1 MGTTDD
7 LRIYGGAD
15 AYLAACPSRQIL
27 DVLANKWTML
37 IMGALSGGPM
47 RFGELRRRL
56 DGITQKMLTQTLRTL
71 ERDGLVTRTLYPTI
85 PPKVEYA
92 ATELGRSVTAL
103 LSAIR
108 VWSEEN
114 INAVLDARNAYDARA
129 AGSSPNGGTRVGGDF
144 ARLVR

>member
-1 MGTTDD
+1 MGTTEN
-7 LRIYGGAD
+7 LRFYGGAD

-37 IMGALSGGPM
+37 VMGALSGGPM

-71 ERDGLVTRTLYPTI
+71 ERDGLVTRTVYPTI

-92 ATELGRSVTAL
+92 ATDLGESVTAL
-103 LSAIR
+103 MHAIR
-108 VWSEEN
+108 AWSEEN
-114 INAVLDARNAYDARA
+114 INAVLDARDAYDARA
-129 AGSSPNGGTRVGGDF
+129 VQEVQPVTP
-144 ARLVR
+144 

>member
-1 MGTTDD
+1 MGTTDN
-7 LRIYGGAD
+7 LRFYGGAD

-92 ATELGRSVTAL
+92 ATELGESVTAL
-103 LSAIR
+103 MHAIR
-108 VWSEEN
+108 AWSEDN
-114 INAVLDARNAYDARA
+114 INAVLDARDAYDERTAQQVQPVTA
-129 AGSSPNGGTRVGGDF
+129 
-144 ARLVR
+144 

>member
-1 MGTTDD
+1 MGTTDN
-7 LRIYGGAD
+7 LRFYGGAD

-37 IMGALSGGPM
+37 VMGALSGGPM

-71 ERDGLVTRTLYPTI
+71 ERDGLVTRAVYPTI

-92 ATELGRSVTAL
+92 ATELGESVTAL
-103 LSAIR
+103 MHAIR
-108 VWSEEN
+108 AWSEEN
-114 INAVLDARNAYDARA
+114 INTVLDARDAYDARA
-129 AGSSPNGGTRVGGDF
+129 DQEIRPVVA
-144 ARLVR
+144 

>member
-7 LRIYGGAD
+7 LRFYGGAD

-37 IMGALSGGPM
+37 VMGALSGGPM

-71 ERDGLVTRTLYPTI
+71 ERDGLVTRTVYPTI
-85 PPKVEYA
+85 PPKVEYS
-92 ATELGRSVTAL
+92 ATELGESVTAL
-103 LSAIR
+103 MHAIR
-108 VWSEEN
+108 AWSEEN
-114 INAVLDARNAYDARA
+114 INAVLDARDAYAARA
-129 AGSSPNGGTRVGGDF
+129 AREVQPVV
-144 ARLVR
+144 A

>member
-1 MGTTDD
+1 MGTTDN
-7 LRIYGGAD
+7 LRFYGGAD

-37 IMGALSGGPM
+37 VMGALSGGPL

-71 ERDGLVTRTLYPTI
+71 ERDGLVARTVYPTI

-92 ATELGRSVTAL
+92 ATELGESVTSL
-103 LSAIR
+103 MHAIR
-108 VWSEEN
+108 AWSEEN
-114 INAVLDARNAYDARA
+114 INAVLDARDAYDVRA
-129 AGSSPNGGTRVGGDF
+129 AQEVQPVT
-144 ARLVR
+144 A

>member
-1 MGTTDD
+1 MGTTDN
-7 LRIYGGAD
+7 LRFHGGAD

-37 IMGALSGGPM
+37 VVGALSGGPM

-71 ERDGLVTRTLYPTI
+71 ERDGLVTRTVYPTI

-92 ATELGRSVTAL
+92 ATELGESVTAL
-103 LSAIR
+103 MHAIR

-114 INAVLDARNAYDARA
+114 INAVLDARDAHDARA
-129 AGSSPNGGTRVGGDF
+129 AQEIQPVTV
-144 ARLVR
+144 

>member
-1 MGTTDD
+1 MGTTDN
-7 LRIYGGAD
+7 LRFYGGAD

-37 IMGALSGGPM
+37 VMGALSGGPM

-71 ERDGLVTRTLYPTI
+71 ERDGLVTRTVYPTI

-92 ATELGRSVTAL
+92 ATELGESVTAL
-103 LSAIR
+103 MHAIR
-108 VWSEEN
+108 AWSEEN
-114 INAVLDARNAYDARA
+114 INAVLDARDTYDARA
-129 AGSSPNGGTRVGGDF
+129 AQEVQPVTP
-144 ARLVR
+144 

>member
-1 MGTTDD
+1 MGTTDN
-7 LRIYGGAD
+7 LRFYGGAD

-37 IMGALSGGPM
+37 VMGALSGGPM

-56 DGITQKMLTQTLRTL
+56 DGITQKMLTQTLRAL
-71 ERDGLVTRTLYPTI
+71 ERDGLVTRTVYPTI

-92 ATELGRSVTAL
+92 ATGLGESVTTL
-103 LSAIR
+103 MHAIR

-114 INAVLDARNAYDARA
+114 INAVLDARDVYDARA
-129 AGSSPNGGTRVGGDF
+129 AQEVQPVT
-144 ARLVR
+144 A

>member
-1 MGTTDD
+1 MGTTDN
-7 LRIYGGAD
+7 LRFYGGAD

-92 ATELGRSVTAL
+92 ATELGESVTAL
-103 LSAIR
+103 MHAIR
-108 VWSEEN
+108 VWSEDN
-114 INAVLDARNAYDARA
+114 INAVLDARDAYDERTAQEVQPVTA
-129 AGSSPNGGTRVGGDF
+129 
-144 ARLVR
+144 

>member
-1 MGTTDD
+1 MGTTDN
-7 LRIYGGAD
+7 LRFYGGAD

-37 IMGALSGGPM
+37 VMGALSGGPM

-71 ERDGLVTRTLYPTI
+71 ERDGLVTRTVYPTI

-92 ATELGRSVTAL
+92 ATGLGESVTAL
-103 LSAIR
+103 MHAIR
-108 VWSEEN
+108 TWSEEN
-114 INAVLDARNAYDARA
+114 INAVLNSRDAYDARA
-129 AGSSPNGGTRVGGDF
+129 AQEIQPVT
-144 ARLVR
+144 A